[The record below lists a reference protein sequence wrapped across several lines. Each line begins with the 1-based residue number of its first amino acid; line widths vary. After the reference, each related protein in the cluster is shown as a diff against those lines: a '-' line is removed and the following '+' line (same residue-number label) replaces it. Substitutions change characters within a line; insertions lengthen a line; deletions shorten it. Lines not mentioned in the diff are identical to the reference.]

1 MTKDQNDQLA
11 RIATA
16 LGFTVVSRSP
26 ARYGNDWGRLELLPP
41 NSGEEFSW
49 NPLTHAGDRYE
60 LIQKLGM
67 AVDFSGKKAI
77 AKMRS
82 PDNTQWLSTSFA
94 KNELAESTA
103 IVGLAE
109 QWAQAVLLAKETLSA
124 APN

>member
-60 LIQKLGM
+60 LIKKLGM
-67 AVDFSGKKAI
+67 AVDFSG
-77 AKMRS
+77 
-82 PDNTQWLSTSFA
+82 
-94 KNELAESTA
+94 ELAVAKLDSLRVTFSQSADSEPEA
-103 IVGLAE
+103 IVGLAD
-109 QWAQAVLLAKETLSA
+109 QWAQTVLRAKGILD
-124 APN
+124 